1 MGGKGDWFIEKKSQ
15 PINKALRLRSLQ
27 LHGESDRQGRSRDR
41 FFQLSFKFRHNL
53 ASFLWIEK
61 LIEWKRFCSSEVNL
75 IPLTPRPNQ
84 RKFWLCPVRLE
95 KCMDTHVLK
104 RLCYKS
110 RVQQQSYAS
119 DASYYNTGLSLGCV
133 TPFWL
138 KGSIIKELPLICF
151 LLLSLFGYCFTVHSS
166 HSHWQSV
173 LSQSMKTVCQRPSV
187 MNNQLPSARKHLT
200 S

>member
-1 MGGKGDWFIEKKSQ
+1 
-15 PINKALRLRSLQ
+15 
-27 LHGESDRQGRSRDR
+27 
-41 FFQLSFKFRHNL
+41 
-53 ASFLWIEK
+53 
-61 LIEWKRFCSSEVNL
+61 
-75 IPLTPRPNQ
+75 
-84 RKFWLCPVRLE
+84 
-95 KCMDTHVLK
+95 MDTHVLQ

-133 TPFWL
+133 SPFWL

-173 LSQSMKTVCQRPSV
+173 LSQSMRNVCQRPSV

-200 S
+200 SQHSINLHLKSPSGERKAGSSACSNHCTFTPGQARYCSHYNY